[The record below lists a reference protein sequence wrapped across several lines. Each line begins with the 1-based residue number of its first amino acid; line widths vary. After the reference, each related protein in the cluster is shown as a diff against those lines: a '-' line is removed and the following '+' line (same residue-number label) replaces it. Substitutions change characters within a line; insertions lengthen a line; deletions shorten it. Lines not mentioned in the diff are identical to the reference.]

1 MKESSIVL
9 NNREIK
15 LTNLDK
21 VMWPEGLTKA
31 HLIKYYSEIA
41 PYILPYLYNRPVVL
55 KRYPHGLQG
64 EPFYQKDCPAYA
76 PPWIKRYPVE
86 HTEKVVNYILCND
99 LATLLWMVNQSSIEI
114 HAWLARIE
122 GLESPDLAVMDLDPT
137 AGATFA
143 DVLEVAVLFRETLK
157 QFGLQG
163 FPKTSGAGGL
173 HIFIPLKSGYTWRQL
188 TGSMKF
194 LAELLEKVYPDMVT
208 TQRVI
213 NKRAGKV
220 YLDYLQNG
228 RGKTMA
234 FPYSVRPL
242 PGAPVSTPL
251 HWREVEQG
259 GFQPGEFNIHTT
271 LQRLQAQGDLYS
283 DVLTTKQSL
292 QEVLKVC

>member
-157 QFGLQG
+157 QF
-163 FPKTSGAGGL
+163 
-173 HIFIPLKSGYTWRQL
+173 
-188 TGSMKF
+188 
-194 LAELLEKVYPDMVT
+194 
-208 TQRVI
+208 
-213 NKRAGKV
+213 
-220 YLDYLQNG
+220 
-228 RGKTMA
+228 
-234 FPYSVRPL
+234 
-242 PGAPVSTPL
+242 VS
-251 HWREVEQG
+251 
-259 GFQPGEFNIHTT
+259 GFQTHTAAACIFYT
-271 LQRLQAQGDLYS
+271 LKERLYLAAAHRLHEIPCRIIRKS
-283 DVLTTKQSL
+283 VS
-292 QEVLKVC
+292 